1 MRAFRDGMV
10 ERPGQDMLADGL
22 TQTLPKVAIF
32 LKLKMLLTVLTRTRM
47 LWPLFPLRT
56 GHIFRIC

>member
-1 MRAFRDGMV
+1 MRAFPDGMV

-56 GHIFRIC
+56 GQIFRIC

>member
-1 MRAFRDGMV
+1 MRAVPDGMV

-32 LKLKMLLTVLTRTRM
+32 LKLKMLLTVLTRIRM
-47 LWPLFPLRT
+47 LWPVFLLRT
-56 GHIFRIC
+56 GQIFRIC